1 MAIDEPMGG
10 ERLRLLFC
18 DHLNLARGKYLPAS
32 KIGDGRSRFCQGAFA
47 VSYDKE
53 LLPAPGS
60 KMMEGLPD
68 MDAVYQAAD
77 IRQGWEPNTKVVV
90 ADLEENGGAP
100 LPLCGRSLLKRTV
113 REWEAMGYSP
123 KVGLEL
129 EAYAFRRDA
138 AGLLAP
144 YDTPGAYVY
153 STGRLADPIRFTD
166 AIWETASRAG
176 FKIDC
181 VTSEYDSPQFEFT
194 LTYDDAV
201 KAVDDIFLFRLLAR
215 EVALDHGILLTFMP
229 KPIPGK
235 GGSGLHVN
243 FSFLDKA
250 GRNAI
255 GDSGQIEKMTDLTRG
270 CIAGLMHH
278 HRGMAGLVAP
288 TANSYERLK
297 PASLSGYWR
306 NWGVDHRG
314 VTTRLSAEGGK
325 KSRIE
330 HRMGDGAANPYT
342 LVAAVLQAAKLG
354 VTEGYALPPA
364 ETGDCIERHDA
375 EDGVPDDLGAALKAL
390 AADDKL
396 VSAIGKTL
404 IENHIFV
411 KENELQ
417 KTAALEG
424 DALRDFYIYY
434 V

>member
-1 MAIDEPMGG
+1 MAVG

-32 KIGDGRSRFCQGAFA
+32 KIGDGSSRFCRGVFA
-47 VSYDKE
+47 IGYDKE

-60 KMMEGLPD
+60 KMREGLPD
-68 MDAVYQAAD
+68 MEAVYKAAD
-77 IRQGWEPNTKVVV
+77 IREGWEPATKVVV
-90 ADLEENGGAP
+90 ADLAETDGTA

-113 REWEAMGYSP
+113 REWDLMGYSP

-129 EAYAFRRDA
+129 EAYAFQRDA
-138 AGLLAP
+138 AGRLVP

-153 STGRLADPIRFTD
+153 GTGRLADPIRFTD
-166 AIWETASRAG
+166 AIWEKASRAG
-176 FKIDC
+176 FRIDC
-181 VTSEYDSPQFEFT
+181 ITSEYDSPQFEFT

-215 EVALDHGILLTFMP
+215 ETALDHGILLTFMP

-235 GGSGLHVN
+235 SGSGLHVN
-243 FSFLDKA
+243 FSFLDRG

-255 GDSGQIEKMTDLTRG
+255 GEAGVPGKMTDLTRG

-288 TANSYERLK
+288 TVNSYERLK

-306 NWGVDHRG
+306 NWAVDHRG
-314 VTTRLSAEGGK
+314 ATTRLAAESGER
-325 KSRIE
+325 SRIE

-342 LVAAVLQAAKLG
+342 LAAVVLQAARLG
-354 VTEGYALPPA
+354 VTGGYALPPA
-364 ETGDCIERHDA
+364 ETADCIERQDA
-375 EDGVPDDLGAALKAL
+375 GDGVPDDLGAALQAL

-404 IENHIFV
+404 VENHIFV
-411 KENELQ
+411 KENELRT
-417 KTAALEG
+417 TAALEG

>member
-1 MAIDEPMGG
+1 MGAG

-18 DHLNLARGKYLPAS
+18 DNLNLARGKYLPAS
-32 KIGDGRSRFCQGAFA
+32 KIGDGRSRFCQGTFA
-47 VSYDKE
+47 LSYDKE
-53 LLPAPGS
+53 LLAAPGS
-60 KMMEGLPD
+60 KMTEGLPD
-68 MDAVYQAAD
+68 MDAVYKAAD
-77 IRQGWEPNTKVVV
+77 IREGWEANTKVVV
-90 ADLEENGGAP
+90 ADLEESGGAP
-100 LPLCGRSLLKRTV
+100 LALCGRSLLKRTV
-113 REWEAMGYSP
+113 REWEALGYSP

-129 EAYAFRRDA
+129 EAYAFQRDA
-138 AGLLAP
+138 AGKLVP

-153 STGRLADPIRFTD
+153 GTGPLTDPLRFTD
-166 AIWETASRAG
+166 AIWKKASEAG

-181 VTSEYDSPQFEFT
+181 ITSEYDSPQFEFT

-201 KAVDDIFLFRLLAR
+201 KAVDDNFLFRLLAR
-215 EVALDHGILLTFMP
+215 ETALDHGIHLTFMP
-229 KPIPGK
+229 KPIPNK

-243 FSFLDKA
+243 FSFLDRN

-255 GDSGQIEKMTDLTRG
+255 AEPGVPGQITELTRA

-278 HRGMAGLVAP
+278 HRGMAGLIAP
-288 TANSYERLK
+288 TVNSYERLK

-306 NWGVDHRG
+306 NWAIDHRG

-325 KSRIE
+325 RSRIE

-342 LVAAVLQAAKLG
+342 LVATVLQAARLG
-354 VTEGYALPPA
+354 MTGRYVLPPA

-375 EDGVPDDLGAALKAL
+375 QDGVPENLAAALQAL

-411 KENELQ
+411 KENELRR
-417 KTAALEG
+417 TAALEG